1 MFPAGKNLRCPRVH
15 RVQHVGLDTLHTN
28 IARGLDARVAQGPSC
43 VLQRAVLLQ
52 IGAERPPHNLKGDQM
67 KSAKEGIGS
76 L

>member
-1 MFPAGKNLRCPRVH
+1 
-15 RVQHVGLDTLHTN
+15 
-28 IARGLDARVAQGPSC
+28 VAQGPSC